1 MFEIR
6 QVLSAQVI
14 RLVAAIQPP
23 APRADIVK
31 KLQERYKFLKVPTT
45 VEELFPV
52 DPSTH
57 PIKFEQGRF
66 TRDDKSEVVIESFL
80 LLPNALVAQ
89 THTSTDD
96 AEAFLKDYIDDANKE
111 STETITPFGA
121 PLYVS
126 QIEFSSDRPLEHHA
140 PSLKSAA
147 EALDA
152 LVANY
157 GSKTPPY
164 RVSGITVNFDFTA
177 LGGIVAAHFSIERRS
192 GIPDPLNV
200 FFSHAPLKTS
210 DHIVLLQRLYQSG
223 A

>member
-1 MFEIR
+1 M
-6 QVLSAQVI
+6 
-14 RLVAAIQPP
+14 
-23 APRADIVK
+23 K

-111 STETITPFGA
+111 STETITP
-121 PLYVS
+121 
-126 QIEFSSDRPLEHHA
+126 IR
-140 PSLKSAA
+140 
-147 EALDA
+147 
-152 LVANY
+152 
-157 GSKTPPY
+157 
-164 RVSGITVNFDFTA
+164 RTA
-177 LGGIVAAHFSIERRS
+177 LCQPDRVFVRPTPEASCAVFEIRS
-192 GIPDPLNV
+192 G
-200 FFSHAPLKTS
+200 
-210 DHIVLLQRLYQSG
+210 G

>member
-6 QVLSAQVI
+6 QVLSAQVF
-14 RLVAAIQPP
+14 RLIAALQPP
-23 APRADIVK
+23 APRVDIVK

-52 DPSTH
+52 DPTH
-57 PIKFEQGRF
+57 PIKFEQGAF
-66 TRDDKSEVVIESFL
+66 TRDDKSEVVIDSL
-80 LLPNALVAQ
+80 QLLPNVLIAQ

-96 AEAFLKDYIDDANKE
+96 AEAFLKDYIDSANKGLA
-111 STETITPFGA
+111 ETITPFGA

-126 QIEFSSDRPLEHHA
+126 QIEFSSDKPLEHHA
-140 PSLKSAA
+140 PSMKSAA
-147 EALDA
+147 ESLDA
-152 LVANY
+152 LVGNY
-157 GSKTPPY
+157 GSKIPPY
-164 RVSGITVNFDFTA
+164 RVAGITVNFDFTA

-192 GIPDPLNV
+192 GIPDALNI
-200 FFSHAPLKTS
+200 FYSHAPLKTS